1 MKIIPLDRIP
11 PVFPKSC
18 LKNIN
23 FSDAI
28 DRYGNNKST
37 TKTNVTFIGSEQVF
51 EKLSEILPNQTFEAR
66 FCPSLN
72 LMIRSGL
79 YQNSDIFV
87 LTEPVPVAETKDVG
101 TILASR
107 SQTKIKIL
115 LWDEEKSTDD
125 FTQAILDAAEEIEFF
140 NAKELITEDII
151 KRSQES
157 LGKEKADGPEQHP
170 ESDSSLSIRQ
180 NMDTLDEEE
189 FRRSIRIKLENHL
202 DSSPEN
208 ILSKAIDII
217 KR

>member
-1 MKIIPLDRIP
+1 MKIIPQDRIP

-18 LKNIN
+18 LENIN

-28 DRYGNNKST
+28 DRYSNDKST
-37 TKTNVTFIGSEQVF
+37 AKSNVTFIGSEPVF
-51 EKLSEILPNQTFEAR
+51 EKLSEILPNQTFETR

-72 LMIRSGL
+72 LLIRSGL

-87 LTEPVPVAETKDVG
+87 LTEPVHVAETKDVG
-101 TILASR
+101 TILSSR

-115 LWDEEKSTDD
+115 LWDDEKSDDD
-125 FTQAILDAAEEIEFF
+125 FTQEILDATEEIEFY
-140 NAKELITEDII
+140 NAKEAITEDVI

-157 LGKEKADGPEQHP
+157 LGKEKSDEPAQHP
-170 ESDSSLSIRQ
+170 ESKSSLSIRQ
-180 NMDTLDEEE
+180 DMDTLDEEE
-189 FRRSIRIKLENHL
+189 FREFIKIKLENHL
-202 DSSPEN
+202 NSSPDN